1 MRAWLWPGAIALVA
15 ILLQASG
22 GLEAFRWERSL
33 AASEPWRLVSGQL
46 VHLGWVHLGLNLA
59 ALGLAW
65 GWFGA
70 TLGGR
75 GGVAASLASGAAVM
89 LGLTFATPGLQW
101 YAGLSG
107 VLHGLVA
114 AGALAGLRRRPG
126 LALAVLALL
135 AAKLAAEMLGQGSA
149 GTARLIGGPV
159 VVAAHLYGALGGAA
173 FGLWRAFRLEFRA

>member
-1 MRAWLWPGAIALVA
+1 MIALAA
-15 ILLQASG
+15 ILLQAAG
-22 GLEAFRWERSL
+22 GLETFRWERDL
-33 AASEPWRLVSGQL
+33 VAAEPWRLLTGQL

-59 ALGLAW
+59 GLGLAW
-65 GWFGA
+65 AWFGGV
-70 TLGGR
+70 LQGR
-75 GGVAASLASGAAVM
+75 GGLAACLASGVAVV
-89 LGLTFATPGLQW
+89 LGLTFATPALHW

-114 AGALAGLRRRPG
+114 AGALASLRRRPG
-126 LALAVLALL
+126 VASAVLALL

-173 FGLWRAFRLEFRA
+173 FGLWRAFRLEFRS